1 MCQKLN
7 PQRRN
12 KTTEKNDSK
21 LLTEL
26 QSLKTSLIYI
36 YILYQT
42 RRCAPGHH
50 KYNMYKVQI
59 VITNLP
65 ECSILFKNKTN
76 LLTYLP
82 LIIK

>member
-1 MCQKLN
+1 M
-7 PQRRN
+7 
-12 KTTEKNDSK
+12 
-21 LLTEL
+21 
-26 QSLKTSLIYI
+26 

-42 RRCAPGHH
+42 RAMCTWAH

-65 ECSILFKNKTN
+65 ECSILFKNKIN

-82 LIIK
+82 LIIR